1 VATGQRLA
9 TLSGPSPDSNVE
21 MSSVAFSPNG
31 KILATAN
38 QDGVTYLWSIAT
50 VRSRR

>member
-31 KILATAN
+31 KILAAAN
-38 QDGVTYLWSIAT
+38 QDGVTSLWRVT
-50 VRSRR
+50 VAASRT